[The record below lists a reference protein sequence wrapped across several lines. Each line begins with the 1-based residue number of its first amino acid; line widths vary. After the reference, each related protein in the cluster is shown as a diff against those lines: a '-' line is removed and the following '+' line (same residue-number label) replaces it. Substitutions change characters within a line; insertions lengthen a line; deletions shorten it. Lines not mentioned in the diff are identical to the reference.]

1 MEEPDGTESPLSIYT
16 RMKRLSTA
24 GTGTGRGSHKPDDEI
39 FSSAEI
45 KNPSIPLLSA
55 LRIHYISPAGIKRQG
70 GNIAYKLTIKRK
82 AGVETPGKG
91 RERADWERCRKA
103 REAAGYTQ
111 EKLAEA
117 IGRGPQFV
125 SDMERGKCGMSLST
139 FRSLCSVLSVS
150 ADYLLFGWTGGGS
163 LPLSIDERISRLS
176 ESERMIVKQQLN
188 LILRAFPLNSDS
200 E

>member
-1 MEEPDGTESPLSIYT
+1 MADNKKNAGWRRPVKEENVQIG
-16 RMKRLSTA
+16 
-24 GTGTGRGSHKPDDEI
+24 
-39 FSSAEI
+39 
-45 KNPSIPLLSA
+45 
-55 LRIHYISPAGIKRQG
+55 
-70 GNIAYKLTIKRK
+70 
-82 AGVETPGKG
+82 
-91 RERADWERCRKA
+91 ERCRKA

-111 EKLAEA
+111 EKLAE
-117 IGRGPQFV
+117 
-125 SDMERGKCGMSLST
+125 CGMSLST

-188 LILRAFPLNSDS
+188 LILRAFSLNSDS

>member
-1 MEEPDGTESPLSIYT
+1 MADNKRNAGWRRPVKEENVQIG
-16 RMKRLSTA
+16 
-24 GTGTGRGSHKPDDEI
+24 
-39 FSSAEI
+39 
-45 KNPSIPLLSA
+45 
-55 LRIHYISPAGIKRQG
+55 
-70 GNIAYKLTIKRK
+70 
-82 AGVETPGKG
+82 
-91 RERADWERCRKA
+91 ERCHKA

-111 EKLAEA
+111 EKLAEI

-139 FRSLCSVLSVS
+139 FMSLCSVLSVS

-176 ESERMIVKQQLN
+176 ASERGIVEQQLN
-188 LILRAFPLNSDS
+188 LVLRAFSLNSDS

>member
-1 MEEPDGTESPLSIYT
+1 MANHKKNAEWRRPVKEENVQVG
-16 RMKRLSTA
+16 
-24 GTGTGRGSHKPDDEI
+24 
-39 FSSAEI
+39 
-45 KNPSIPLLSA
+45 
-55 LRIHYISPAGIKRQG
+55 
-70 GNIAYKLTIKRK
+70 
-82 AGVETPGKG
+82 
-91 RERADWERCRKA
+91 ERCRKA

-111 EKLAEA
+111 EKLAET

-176 ESERMIVKQQLN
+176 ESERVIVKQQLN
-188 LILRAFPLNSDS
+188 LILRAFSLNSDN